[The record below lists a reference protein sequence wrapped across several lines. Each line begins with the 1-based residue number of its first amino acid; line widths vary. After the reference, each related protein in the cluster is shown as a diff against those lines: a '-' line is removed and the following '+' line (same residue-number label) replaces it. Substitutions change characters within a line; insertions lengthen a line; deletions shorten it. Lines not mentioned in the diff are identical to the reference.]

1 MFLRI
6 GSSGGLLARIKKPGC
21 HYPAFQKGEKES
33 VNLPIDASIIS
44 SLYVNKLDA
53 YTMAACC

>member
-1 MFLRI
+1 MKI
-6 GSSGGLLARIKKPGC
+6 HEGQGPLLQQANKGINK
-21 HYPAFQKGEKES
+21 KGEKES

-44 SLYVNKLDA
+44 SPYVNKLDA